1 MKFLITIFFIFVLN
15 ISHVLSDNLYDA
27 LKITYKNNKELN
39 AERENVNIAEQ
50 DLKISKGNYLP
61 SGTITGSK
69 SQQDT
74 NKLTNQSGGDA
85 AINDVDPLNTTIK
98 LEQTL
103 IDFGRN
109 AELKKSKLGLNLSKE
124 KLKKTEQEIF
134 YKAIEAYSNLIAST
148 ERVKINERNL
158 NLLTRQ
164 VENDKTRLE
173 IGQITLSDLSQSESS
188 LAGAEAKN
196 IKAINDLTTSKLN
209 YENVI
214 GKINNVDNLN
224 KTLNPISPLPK
235 SLSEAIEISNNNNPD
250 IIIARIEYEQSEKD
264 IKISK
269 ADLAP
274 TATLSVERSNTEDFS
289 STIDEKE
296 QDTIKATITWP
307 FFSGGKNLA
316 NVNKNQSEKIRKRLL
331 LDNTIKSSETNVASA
346 WSNYQSSESIL
357 TSIRAQVN
365 AAEIANEGI
374 TEEYQ
379 RGSRSTL
386 DFIQSTAILL
396 DARISLA
403 NSERDFILAQYNLLK
418 SVGLLTSSYLKI
430 EELL

>member
-1 MKFLITIFFIFVLN
+1 MKFLIAIIFIFVLN
-15 ISHVLSDNLYDA
+15 INHVLSDNLYDA
-27 LKITYKNNKELN
+27 LKIAYKNNKELN

-50 DLKISKGNYLP
+50 DLKISNGNYFP

-74 NKLTNQSGGDA
+74 NKLTNQNGGNA
-85 AINDVDPLNTTIK
+85 SINDVDPLNTTIK

-109 AELKKSKLGLNLSKE
+109 AELKKSKLGLSLSKE

-134 YKAIEAYSNLIAST
+134 YKAIEAYSNLIASI
-148 ERVKINERNL
+148 ERVKINERNF

-418 SVGLLTSSYLKI
+418 SVGLLNSNYLNIK
-430 EELL
+430 

>member
-1 MKFLITIFFIFVLN
+1 MKFLITIIFIFIFN
-15 ISHVLSDNLYDA
+15 INYALSDSLYDA

-61 SGTITGSK
+61 TGTITGSK

-85 AINDVDPLNTTIK
+85 STNDVDPVNTTIK

-109 AELKKSKLGLNLSKE
+109 AELKKSQLGLSLSKE
-124 KLKKTEQEIF
+124 KLKKKEQEIF
-134 YKAIEAYSNLIAST
+134 YKAIEAYSNLIASS
-148 ERVKINERNL
+148 EKVKINEKNL
-158 NLLTRQ
+158 NLLIRQ

-196 IKAINDLTTSKLN
+196 IKAMNDLTTSKLD

-214 GKINNVDNLN
+214 GKIINIEDLN
-224 KTLNPISPLPK
+224 KSLNPISPLPQ
-235 SLSEAIEISNNNNPD
+235 SLNDAIKLSINNNPN
-250 IIIARIEYEQSEKD
+250 ILIAKIEYEQSEKD

-269 ADLAP
+269 SELAP
-274 TATLSVERSNTEDFS
+274 TATLSIERSNTEDFS

-296 QDTIKATITWP
+296 QDSIKATITWP

-316 NVNKNQSEKIRKRLL
+316 KVNKNQSEKIRKRLL
-331 LDNTIKSSETNVASA
+331 LDNTIKSNETSISSA
-346 WSNYQSSESIL
+346 WSDYQSSESIL
-357 TSIRAQVN
+357 KSIRAQVN

-403 NSERDFILAQYNLLK
+403 NSERDFVLAQYNLLK
-418 SVGLLTSSYLKI
+418 SIGLLNSDYLNVK
-430 EELL
+430 

>member
-134 YKAIEAYSNLIAST
+134 YKAIEAYSNLIASI

-224 KTLNPISPLPK
+224 KTLNPKSPLPK

-331 LDNTIKSSETNVASA
+331 LDNSIKSSETNVASA

-418 SVGLLTSSYLKI
+418 SVGLLNSNYLNI
-430 EELL
+430 R

>member
-109 AELKKSKLGLNLSKE
+109 AELKKSKLGLSLSKE

-134 YKAIEAYSNLIAST
+134 YKAIEAYSNLIASI
-148 ERVKINERNL
+148 ERVKINERNF

-269 ADLAP
+269 SDLAP

-331 LDNTIKSSETNVASA
+331 LDNTIKSGETNVASA

-418 SVGLLTSSYLKI
+418 SVGLLNSNYLNIK
-430 EELL
+430 

>member
-1 MKFLITIFFIFVLN
+1 M
-15 ISHVLSDNLYDA
+15 
-27 LKITYKNNKELN
+27 
-39 AERENVNIAEQ
+39 
-50 DLKISKGNYLP
+50 
-61 SGTITGSK
+61 
-69 SQQDT
+69 
-74 NKLTNQSGGDA
+74 
-85 AINDVDPLNTTIK
+85 NTTINI
-98 LEQTL
+98 EQTL

-109 AELKKSKLGLNLSKE
+109 AELKKSQLGLNLAKE
-124 KLKKTEQEIF
+124 KLKKAEQETF
-134 YKAIEAYSNLIAST
+134 YKAIEAYSNLIASV
-148 ERVKINERNL
+148 EKVKINRQNL
-158 NLLTRQ
+158 NLLIRQ

-196 IKAINDLTTSKLN
+196 IKSINDLTTSKLN

-214 GKINNVDNLN
+214 GKINNVDDLT
-224 KTLNPISPLPK
+224 KSLNPISPLPK
-235 SLSEAIEISNNNNPD
+235 SLKEAIELSNNNNPD
-250 IIIARIEYEQSEKD
+250 IKIAKIEYEQSEKD

-316 NVNKNQSEKIRKRLL
+316 NINKNQSEKIRKRLL

-418 SVGLLTSSYLKI
+418 SVGLLNSNYLNIK
-430 EELL
+430 

>member
-109 AELKKSKLGLNLSKE
+109 AELKKRKLGLSLSKE

-134 YKAIEAYSNLIAST
+134 YKAIEAYSNLIASI

-331 LDNTIKSSETNVASA
+331 LDNTIKSGETNVASA

-418 SVGLLTSSYLKI
+418 SVGLLNSNYLNIK
-430 EELL
+430 

>member
-1 MKFLITIFFIFVLN
+1 MKLLILIIFILFFN
-15 ISHVLSDNLYDA
+15 INHVLSKNLYDA
-27 LKITYKNNKELN
+27 LKVTYKNNKELN

-50 DLKISKGNYLP
+50 ELKISKSNYLP
-61 SGTITGSK
+61 TGTITGSK
-69 SQQDT
+69 SRQDT
-74 NKLTNQSGGDA
+74 DKLTNQSGGDA
-85 AINDVDPLNTTIK
+85 TINDVDPLNTTIK

-109 AELKKSKLGLNLSKE
+109 AELKKSQLGLNLSKE
-124 KLKKTEQEIF
+124 KLKKKEQEIF
-134 YKAIEAYSNLIAST
+134 YKAIEAHTNLIASI

-214 GKINNVDNLN
+214 EKINNVDDLT
-224 KTLNPISPLPK
+224 KSLNPISQLPK
-235 SLSEAIEISNNNNPD
+235 SLNEAIEISKNNNPD
-250 IIIARIEYEQSEKD
+250 IIIAKIEYEQSEKD

-357 TSIRAQVN
+357 KSIRAQVN

-396 DARISLA
+396 DARISLV

-418 SVGLLTSSYLKI
+418 SVGLLNSNHLNIK
-430 EELL
+430 

>member
-39 AERENVNIAEQ
+39 ADRENVNIAEQ

-69 SQQDT
+69 SQQYT

-109 AELKKSKLGLNLSKE
+109 AELKKSKLGLSLSKE

-134 YKAIEAYSNLIAST
+134 YNAIEAYSNLIAST

-403 NSERDFILAQYNLLK
+403 NSERDFTLSQYNLLK
-418 SVGLLTSSYLKI
+418 SIGLLNSDYLNVK
-430 EELL
+430 

>member
-1 MKFLITIFFIFVLN
+1 MKFLITIFFIFFLN
-15 ISHVLSDNLYDA
+15 ISHVLSDNLNDA

-134 YKAIEAYSNLIAST
+134 YKAIEAYSNLIASI

-418 SVGLLTSSYLKI
+418 SVGLLNSNYLNIK
-430 EELL
+430 

>member
-74 NKLTNQSGGDA
+74 NKLTNQSGEDA

-109 AELKKSKLGLNLSKE
+109 AELKKSKLGLSLSKE

-134 YKAIEAYSNLIAST
+134 YKAIEAYSNLIASI

-418 SVGLLTSSYLKI
+418 SVGLLNSNYLNIK
-430 EELL
+430 

>member
-1 MKFLITIFFIFVLN
+1 MKLLITIIIIFVLN

-74 NKLTNQSGGDA
+74 NKLTNQSGADA

-103 IDFGRN
+103 VDFGRN
-109 AELKKSKLGLNLSKE
+109 AELKKSKLGLSLSKE

-134 YKAIEAYSNLIAST
+134 YKAIEAYSNLIASI

-196 IKAINDLTTSKLN
+196 TKAINDLTTSKLN

-274 TATLSVERSNTEDFS
+274 TATLSIERSNTEDFS

-418 SVGLLTSSYLKI
+418 SVGLLNSNYLNIK
-430 EELL
+430 

>member
-1 MKFLITIFFIFVLN
+1 MKFLIAIIFIFVLN
-15 ISHVLSDNLYDA
+15 INHVLSDNLYDA
-27 LKITYKNNKELN
+27 LKIAYKNNKELN

-109 AELKKSKLGLNLSKE
+109 AELKKSKLGLSLSKE

-134 YKAIEAYSNLIAST
+134 YKAIEAYSNLIASI

-316 NVNKNQSEKIRKRLL
+316 NINKNQSEKIRKRLL

-418 SVGLLTSSYLKI
+418 SVGLLNSNYLNIK
-430 EELL
+430 

>member
-1 MKFLITIFFIFVLN
+1 MKFLITIFFIFIFN
-15 ISHVLSDNLYDA
+15 INHALSDNLYDA
-27 LKITYKNNKELN
+27 LKITHKNNKELN

-61 SGTITGSK
+61 TGSISGSK
-69 SQQDT
+69 SRQDT

-85 AINDVDPLNTTIK
+85 SINDVDPTNTTIK

-109 AELKKSKLGLNLSKE
+109 AELRKSQLGLNLAKE
-124 KLKKTEQEIF
+124 KLKKAEQEIF
-134 YKAIEAYSNLIAST
+134 YKAIESYSNLIASI
-148 ERVKINERNL
+148 EKVNINEKNL
-158 NLLTRQ
+158 NLLIRQ

-188 LAGAEAKN
+188 LAGAQAKN
-196 IKAINDLTTSKLN
+196 IKAINDLTTSKLY

-214 GKINNVDNLN
+214 GKINNLDDLN
-224 KTLNPISPLPK
+224 KSLNPISPLPK
-235 SLSEAIEISNNNNPD
+235 SLNEAIELSKNNNPD
-250 IIIARIEYEQSEKD
+250 IIISKIVHEQSEKD

-269 ADLAP
+269 SDLAP
-274 TATLSVERSNTEDFS
+274 FATLSIERSNTQDFS

-316 NVNKNQSEKIRKRLL
+316 KLNKNQSERTRKRLL
-331 LDNTIKSSETNVASA
+331 LDNTIKSSETNVSSA

-403 NSERDFILAQYNLLK
+403 DSERDFVLAQYNLLK
-418 SVGLLTSSYLKI
+418 SVGLLHSDYLNVK
-430 EELL
+430 

>member
-1 MKFLITIFFIFVLN
+1 MKFLITIIFIFIFN
-15 ISHVLSDNLYDA
+15 INYALSDSLYDA

-61 SGTITGSK
+61 KGTITSSK

-74 NKLTNQSGGDA
+74 SKLTNQSGGDA
-85 AINDVDPLNTTIK
+85 STNDVDPVNTTIK

-103 IDFGRN
+103 IDFGRS
-109 AELKKSKLGLNLSKE
+109 AELKKSQLGLNLSKE
-124 KLKKTEQEIF
+124 KLKKIEQEIF
-134 YKAIEAYSNLIAST
+134 YKAIEAYSNLIASS
-148 ERVKINERNL
+148 EKVKINEKNL
-158 NLLTRQ
+158 NLLIRQ

-196 IKAINDLTTSKLN
+196 IKAMNDLITSKLD

-214 GKINNVDNLN
+214 GKIINIEDLN
-224 KTLNPISPLPK
+224 KSLNPISPLPQ
-235 SLSEAIEISNNNNPD
+235 SLNDAIKLSINNNPN
-250 IIIARIEYEQSEKD
+250 ILIAKIEYEQSEKD

-269 ADLAP
+269 SELAP
-274 TATLSVERSNTEDFS
+274 TATLSIERSNTEDFS

-316 NVNKNQSEKIRKRLL
+316 KVNKNQSEKIRKRLL
-331 LDNTIKSSETNVASA
+331 LDNTIKSNETSISSA

-357 TSIRAQVN
+357 KSIRAQVN

-403 NSERDFILAQYNLLK
+403 NSERDFVLAQYNLLK
-418 SVGLLTSSYLKI
+418 SIGLLNSDYLNVK
-430 EELL
+430 

>member
-1 MKFLITIFFIFVLN
+1 MKFLITIFLIFIFN
-15 ISHVLSDNLYDA
+15 INYALSDNLYDA
-27 LKITYKNNKELN
+27 LKITFKNNKELN

-61 SGTITGSK
+61 TGTITGSK

-74 NKLTNQSGGDA
+74 KKLTNQGGSNA
-85 AINDVDPLNTTIK
+85 AINDVDPLNSTIK

-134 YKAIEAYSNLIAST
+134 YKAIEAYSNLIASI
-148 ERVKINERNL
+148 EKVEINEKNL
-158 NLLTRQ
+158 NLLIRQ
-164 VENDKTRLE
+164 VENDKTRLD

-196 IKAINDLTTSKLN
+196 IKAINDLNTSKLN
-209 YENVI
+209 YENII
-214 GKINNVDNLN
+214 GKINNLDNLN
-224 KTLNPISPLPK
+224 KSLNPISPLPK
-235 SLSEAIEISNNNNPD
+235 SLNEAVELSNSNNPD
-250 IIIARIEYEQSEKD
+250 ITIAKIEYEQSEKD

-269 ADLAP
+269 SELAP
-274 TATLSVERSNTEDFS
+274 TATLSIERSNTEDFN

-296 QDTIKATITWP
+296 QDTITATVTWP

-316 NVNKNQSEKIRKRLL
+316 KLNKNQSEKVRKRLL
-331 LDNTIKSSETNVASA
+331 LDNTIKSSETKVASA

-357 TSIRAQVN
+357 KSIRAQVN

-379 RGSRSTL
+379 KGSRSTL
-386 DFIQSTAILL
+386 DFIQSTTILL

-403 NSERDFILAQYNLLK
+403 DSERDFTLSQYNLLK
-418 SVGLLTSSYLKI
+418 SIGLLNSDYLNVK
-430 EELL
+430 

>member
-1 MKFLITIFFIFVLN
+1 MKFLITIIFIFIFN
-15 ISHVLSDNLYDA
+15 INYALSDSLYDA

-39 AERENVNIAEQ
+39 AERENVNIAKQ

-61 SGTITGSK
+61 KGTITSSK

-74 NKLTNQSGGDA
+74 SKLTNQSGGDA
-85 AINDVDPLNTTIK
+85 STNDVDPVNTTIK

-103 IDFGRN
+103 IDFGRS
-109 AELKKSKLGLNLSKE
+109 AELKKSQLGLNLSKE
-124 KLKKTEQEIF
+124 KLKKIEQEIF
-134 YKAIEAYSNLIAST
+134 YKAIEAYSNLIASS
-148 ERVKINERNL
+148 EKVKINEKNL
-158 NLLTRQ
+158 NLLIRQ

-196 IKAINDLTTSKLN
+196 IKAMNDLITSKLD

-214 GKINNVDNLN
+214 GKIINIEDLN
-224 KTLNPISPLPK
+224 KSLNPISPLPQ
-235 SLSEAIEISNNNNPD
+235 SLNDAIKLSINNNPN
-250 IIIARIEYEQSEKD
+250 ILIAKIEYEQSEKD

-269 ADLAP
+269 SELAP
-274 TATLSVERSNTEDFS
+274 TATLSIERSNTEDFS

-296 QDTIKATITWP
+296 QDSIKATITWP

-316 NVNKNQSEKIRKRLL
+316 KVNKNQSEKIRKRLL
-331 LDNTIKSSETNVASA
+331 LDNTIKSNETSISSA

-357 TSIRAQVN
+357 KSIRAQVN

-379 RGSRSTL
+379 KGSRSTL

-403 NSERDFILAQYNLLK
+403 NSERDFVLAQYNLLK
-418 SVGLLTSSYLKI
+418 SIGLLNSDYLKVK
-430 EELL
+430 

>member
-1 MKFLITIFFIFVLN
+1 MKFLLTIIFIFVLN

-50 DLKISKGNYLP
+50 DLKISRGNYLP

-85 AINDVDPLNTTIK
+85 TINDVDPLNTTIK

-109 AELKKSKLGLNLSKE
+109 AEHKKNKLGLSLSKE

-134 YKAIEAYSNLIAST
+134 YKAIEAYSNLIASI
-148 ERVKINERNL
+148 ERVKINEKNL

-214 GKINNVDNLN
+214 GKINNVDDLT
-224 KTLNPISPLPK
+224 KSLNPISQLPK
-235 SLSEAIEISNNNNPD
+235 SLNEAIEISNNNNPN
-250 IIIARIEYEQSEKD
+250 IIIAKIEYEQSEKD

-274 TATLSVERSNTEDFS
+274 TATLSIERSNTEDFS

-296 QDTIKATITWP
+296 QDTIKATVTWP

-357 TSIRAQVN
+357 TSIKAQVN

-418 SVGLLTSSYLKI
+418 SVGLLNSNYLNIK
-430 EELL
+430 

>member
-331 LDNTIKSSETNVASA
+331 LDNTIKSGETNVASA

-418 SVGLLTSSYLKI
+418 SVGLLNSNYLNIK
-430 EELL
+430 

>member
-418 SVGLLTSSYLKI
+418 SVGLLNSNYLNIK
-430 EELL
+430 

>member
-1 MKFLITIFFIFVLN
+1 MKFLIAIIFIFVLN
-15 ISHVLSDNLYDA
+15 INHVLSDNLYDA
-27 LKITYKNNKELN
+27 LKIAYKNNKELN

-85 AINDVDPLNTTIK
+85 ATNDVNPLNTTIK
-98 LEQTL
+98 IEQTL

-109 AELKKSKLGLNLSKE
+109 AELKKSQLGLNLAKE
-124 KLKKTEQEIF
+124 KLKKAEQETF
-134 YKAIEAYSNLIAST
+134 YKAIEAYSNLIASV
-148 ERVKINERNL
+148 EKVKINRQNL
-158 NLLTRQ
+158 NLLIRQ

-196 IKAINDLTTSKLN
+196 IKSINDLTTSKLN

-214 GKINNVDNLN
+214 GKINNVDDLT
-224 KTLNPISPLPK
+224 KSLNPISPLPK
-235 SLSEAIEISNNNNPD
+235 SLKEAIELSNNNNPD
-250 IIIARIEYEQSEKD
+250 IKIAKIEYEQSEKD

-269 ADLAP
+269 SDLAP
-274 TATLSVERSNTEDFS
+274 TATLSIERSNTEDFS

-316 NVNKNQSEKIRKRLL
+316 NVNKNQSEKIKKRLL
-331 LDNTIKSSETNVASA
+331 LDNTIKSTETNVASA

-374 TEEYQ
+374 TQEYQ

-403 NSERDFILAQYNLLK
+403 NSERDFILAQNNLLK
-418 SVGLLTSSYLKI
+418 SVGLLNSDYLKI
-430 EELL
+430 K

>member
-109 AELKKSKLGLNLSKE
+109 AELKKSKLGLSLSKE

-134 YKAIEAYSNLIAST
+134 YKAIEAYSNLIASI

-296 QDTIKATITWP
+296 QDTIKATVTWP

-418 SVGLLTSSYLKI
+418 SVGLLNSNYLNIK
-430 EELL
+430 

>member
-1 MKFLITIFFIFVLN
+1 MKFLIAIIFIFVLN
-15 ISHVLSDNLYDA
+15 INHVLSDNLYDA
-27 LKITYKNNKELN
+27 LKIAYKNNKELN

-50 DLKISKGNYLP
+50 NLKISKGSYLP

-85 AINDVDPLNTTIK
+85 ATNDIDPLNTTIK
-98 LEQTL
+98 IEQTL

-109 AELKKSKLGLNLSKE
+109 AELKKSQLGLNLAKE
-124 KLKKTEQEIF
+124 KLKKAEQETF
-134 YKAIEAYSNLIAST
+134 YKAIEAYSNLIASV
-148 ERVKINERNL
+148 EKVKINRQNL
-158 NLLTRQ
+158 NLLIRQ

-214 GKINNVDNLN
+214 GKINNVDDLT
-224 KTLNPISPLPK
+224 KSLNPISPLPK
-235 SLSEAIEISNNNNPD
+235 SLKEAIELSNNNNPD
-250 IIIARIEYEQSEKD
+250 IKIAKIEYEQSEKD

-269 ADLAP
+269 SDLAP
-274 TATLSVERSNTEDFS
+274 TATLSIERSNTEDFS

-316 NVNKNQSEKIRKRLL
+316 NVNKNQSEKIKKRLL
-331 LDNTIKSSETNVASA
+331 LDNTIKSTETNVASA

-374 TEEYQ
+374 TQEYQ

-403 NSERDFILAQYNLLK
+403 NSERDFILAQNNLLK
-418 SVGLLTSSYLKI
+418 SVGLLNSDYLKI
-430 EELL
+430 K

>member
-109 AELKKSKLGLNLSKE
+109 AELKKSKLGLSLSKE

-418 SVGLLTSSYLKI
+418 SVGLLNSNYLNIK
-430 EELL
+430 

>member
-1 MKFLITIFFIFVLN
+1 MKFLIAIFFIFVLN

-85 AINDVDPLNTTIK
+85 TINDVDPLNTTIK

-134 YKAIEAYSNLIAST
+134 YKAIEAYSNLIASI
-148 ERVKINERNL
+148 ERVKINKRNL

-418 SVGLLTSSYLKI
+418 SVGLLNSNYLNIK
-430 EELL
+430 

>member
-1 MKFLITIFFIFVLN
+1 MKFLIAIFFIFVLN

-85 AINDVDPLNTTIK
+85 ATNDVDPLNTTIK
-98 LEQTL
+98 IEQTL

-109 AELKKSKLGLNLSKE
+109 AELKKSQLGLNLAKE
-124 KLKKTEQEIF
+124 KLKKAEQETF
-134 YKAIEAYSNLIAST
+134 YKAIEAYSNLIASV
-148 ERVKINERNL
+148 EKVKINRQNL
-158 NLLTRQ
+158 NLLIRQ

-196 IKAINDLTTSKLN
+196 IKSINDLTTSKLN

-214 GKINNVDNLN
+214 GKINNVDDLT
-224 KTLNPISPLPK
+224 KSLNPISPLPK
-235 SLSEAIEISNNNNPD
+235 SLKEAIELSNNNNPD
-250 IIIARIEYEQSEKD
+250 IKIAKIEYEQSEKD

-269 ADLAP
+269 SDLAP
-274 TATLSVERSNTEDFS
+274 TATLSIERSNTEDFS

-316 NVNKNQSEKIRKRLL
+316 NVNKNQSEKIKKRLL
-331 LDNTIKSSETNVASA
+331 LDNTIKSTETNVASA

-374 TEEYQ
+374 TQEYQ

-403 NSERDFILAQYNLLK
+403 NSERDFILAQNNLLK
-418 SVGLLTSSYLKI
+418 SVGLLNSDYLKI
-430 EELL
+430 K

>member
-85 AINDVDPLNTTIK
+85 TINDVDPLNTTIK

-134 YKAIEAYSNLIAST
+134 YKAIEAYSNLIASI

-289 STIDEKE
+289 STTDEKE

-418 SVGLLTSSYLKI
+418 SVGLLNSNYLNIK
-430 EELL
+430 

>member
-418 SVGLLTSSYLKI
+418 SVGLLNSNYLNVK
-430 EELL
+430 

>member
-1 MKFLITIFFIFVLN
+1 MKFVITIIFIFIFN
-15 ISHVLSDNLYDA
+15 INYALSDSLYDA
-27 LKITYKNNKELN
+27 LKTTYKNNKELN
-39 AERENVNIAEQ
+39 AERENVSIAEQ

-61 SGTITGSK
+61 TGTITGSK

-85 AINDVDPLNTTIK
+85 STNDVDPVNTTIK

-109 AELKKSKLGLNLSKE
+109 AELKKSQLGLNLSKE

-134 YKAIEAYSNLIAST
+134 YKAIESYSNLIASI
-148 ERVKINERNL
+148 EKVDINEKNL
-158 NLLTRQ
+158 NLLKRQ

-173 IGQITLSDLSQSESS
+173 IGQITLSDFSQSESS

-196 IKAINDLTTSKLN
+196 IKAINDFTTSKLN

-214 GKINNVDNLN
+214 GKIDNIDNLN
-224 KTLNPISPLPK
+224 KSLNPISPLPQ
-235 SLSEAIEISNNNNPD
+235 SLNEAIELSINNNPN
-250 IIIARIEYEQSEKD
+250 IVIAKIEYEQSEKD

-269 ADLAP
+269 SDLAP
-274 TATLSVERSNTEDFS
+274 TATLSIERSNTEDFS

-316 NVNKNQSEKIRKRLL
+316 KVNKNQSEKIRKRLL
-331 LDNTIKSSETNVASA
+331 LDNTIKSSETSVASA

-357 TSIRAQVN
+357 QSIKAQVN

-403 NSERDFILAQYNLLK
+403 NSERDFVLAQYNLLK
-418 SVGLLTSSYLKI
+418 SIGLLNSDYLKVK
-430 EELL
+430 